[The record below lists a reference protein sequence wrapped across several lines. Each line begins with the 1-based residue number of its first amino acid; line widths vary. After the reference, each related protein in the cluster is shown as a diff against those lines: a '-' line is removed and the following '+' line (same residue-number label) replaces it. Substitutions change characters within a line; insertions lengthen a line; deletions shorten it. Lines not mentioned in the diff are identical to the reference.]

1 MSKYLSSKLLSIL
14 IVLLI
19 VFSLGSIASAQEDT
33 VVVEPDGVVKI
44 GLAAAL
50 SGEGLAPLGEDIMH
64 GAEIA
69 IANRPVVVID
79 DVEFAVELDA
89 QDSQCSAE
97 GGQPVAN
104 RFTTDESIVGVVGHM
119 CSSSVDAAMPI
130 YDAAGYTTISPSAT
144 GDELTQRESPSFNR
158 TAPRDG
164 AQGFFVAQFLYD
176 ELGVTKIATIHD
188 GSVYAEGLV
197 AIVTE
202 NFEELGGEVVAADAV
217 VVGDTDFRALL
228 EDIAQE
234 DPELIYMVGFPAES
248 ARIIQQRA
256 DAGLEDVPFMG
267 ADGIAG
273 TEVIELAGED
283 AEGIYASKPIA
294 PTSEALD
301 AYLEQYEDT
310 YGMEP
315 PAPYGSY
322 AHDATNLL
330 LDAVEAVGELDD
342 DGNLVI
348 SREALAEYV
357 RTFEPVA
364 GISGY
369 LIPDGTG
376 ETNAGIFGFFQVQ
389 DGEFVQVMV
398 YGLPEEDVEEES
410 SD

>member
-19 VFSLGSIASAQEDT
+19 VFSLGSVASAQEDT

-79 DVEFAVELDA
+79 DAEFTVELDA

-119 CSSSVDAAMPI
+119 CSSSVEAAMPI

-144 GDELTQRESPSFNR
+144 GDDMTQRGSPSFNR

-164 AQGFFVAQFLYD
+164 LQGYYVAQFLYN

-197 AIVTE
+197 GIVSE

-234 DPELIYMVGFPAES
+234 EPELIYAVTFPAEG
-248 ARIIQQRA
+248 ARLIQQRA
-256 DAGLEDVPFMG
+256 DAGLEDVPYMG
-267 ADGIAG
+267 ADGIHG
-273 TEVIELAGED
+273 TEVIELAGDD
-283 AEGIYASKPIA
+283 AEGIYASKPVS
-294 PTSEALD
+294 PESEELD
-301 AYLEQYEDT
+301 AYLEQYEET
-310 YGMEP
+310 YGMAP

-322 AHDATNLL
+322 AFDATNLL

-348 SREALAEYV
+348 SRADLAEYV
-357 RTFEPVA
+357 RSFEPVM
-364 GISGY
+364 GISGF
-369 LIPDGTG
+369 LAPDGTG
-376 ETNAGIFGFFQVQ
+376 ETAGGLFEIAQVQ
-389 DGEFVQVMV
+389 DGEFVQVML
-398 YGLPEEDVEEES
+398 YGLPEEDMEEES